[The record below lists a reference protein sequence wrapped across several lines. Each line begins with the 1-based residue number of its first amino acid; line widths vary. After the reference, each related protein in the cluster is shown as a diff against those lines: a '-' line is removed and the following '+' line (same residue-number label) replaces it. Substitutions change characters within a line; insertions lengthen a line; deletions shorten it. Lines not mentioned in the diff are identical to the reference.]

1 VLPVVV
7 CGAGPVGLVLA
18 LELAAWQVP
27 VLLVERHRLSLS
39 FPRGRVISTR
49 SMEIL
54 RQLGLEREVT
64 EIGLPRIETT
74 HFFAG
79 ASLTAPEF
87 GWVGAPVA
95 RGETVVSP
103 TVALG
108 CPQDRFEVLLRQ
120 RVIDNSLVD
129 ARFGTELL
137 DAEQRADHVKVWLSG
152 SGGSDATVGT
162 SWLVG
167 ADGPR
172 SRVRHIAGISMD
184 TLGAPCSNVNILID
198 ADLKSLVGD
207 RISLVYDISN
217 DDVHALVLTVDNQ
230 RRWLVNVVLPDGEQ
244 VDPTPQW
251 CERMVRAV
259 LGGDDLVFRMVTG
272 LRWEATAQ
280 LARHYRQG
288 RLVVTGD
295 AAHVTTP
302 WGGLG
307 MNLGI
312 ADAHNLAW
320 KLALCVTGRA
330 GEDLVDSYERE
341 RHPIGAATVTES
353 ARQLAQARVDHLTGR
368 TRRGEVARRP
378 TDGLVLGGTY
388 RSIAVRADGE
398 PPPESVTSYRPDAAP
413 GRRAPHVWLP
423 DGRSTLDLFGPWFTL
438 LSGPQYR
445 DFEVLPDP
453 VRRYRLDGLFQEVYG
468 IGDGGA
474 VLVRPDGHVAWR
486 VSS

>member
-1 VLPVVV
+1 MFPVVV

-27 VLLVERHRLSLS
+27 VLLVERHRSPSS

-64 EIGLPRIETT
+64 EIGLPRTETT

-79 ASLTAPEF
+79 ASLTAEEF
-87 GWVGAPVA
+87 GRVGAPPA
-95 RGETVVSP
+95 RGETAVSP
-103 TVALG
+103 TAALG
-108 CPQDRFEVLLRQ
+108 CPQDRFEALLRQ
-120 RVIDNSLVD
+120 RVVDNSLVD
-129 ARFGTELL
+129 ARFGIELL
-137 DAEQRADHVKVWLSG
+137 DAQQRADHVEVRLSG
-152 SGGSDATVGT
+152 GGGSDPTVGT

-172 SRVRHIAGISMD
+172 SRVRHLAGIGTD

-198 ADLKSLVGD
+198 ADLKLVVRD

-230 RRWLVNVVLPDGEQ
+230 RRWLVNVVLPDGEE

-251 CERMVRAV
+251 CERMVRAA
-259 LGGDDLVFRMVTG
+259 LGRDDLVFRVVTW
-272 LRWEATAQ
+272 LRWEATAR

-288 RLVVTGD
+288 RVVVVGD

-320 KLALCVTGRA
+320 KLGLCVTGRA
-330 GEDLVDSYERE
+330 GEDLVDSYEQE
-341 RHPIGAATVTES
+341 RRPIGAATVVES
-353 ARQLAQARVDHLTGR
+353 ARQLAEARVDHLTGR

-388 RSIAVRADGE
+388 RSAAVHADSE
-398 PPPESVTSYRPDAAP
+398 LPPDSITSYHPDAAP
-413 GRRAPHVWLP
+413 GRRAPHVWLA

-438 LSGPQYR
+438 LTGPWYR
-445 DFEVLPDP
+445 DSEALSDP
-453 VRRYRLDGLFQEVYG
+453 VRRHRLDGLLQEAYG
-468 IGDGGA
+468 IGDRGA